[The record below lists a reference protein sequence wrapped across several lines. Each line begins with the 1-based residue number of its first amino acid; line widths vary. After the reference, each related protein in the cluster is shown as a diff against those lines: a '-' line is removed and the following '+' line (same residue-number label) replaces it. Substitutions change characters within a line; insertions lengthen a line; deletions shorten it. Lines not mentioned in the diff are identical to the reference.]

1 MQSAEELRDALRYI
15 IQNLESTF
23 GAPDNDEPP
32 VVLDMLIGVILS
44 QATTNTNSH
53 RTFAALKQRFP
64 SWEDALAANTADI
77 ADTIRPGGLAQ
88 QKALVIKD
96 LLQRIKETRGD
107 LSLEFLHTAPLP
119 QAAAYLRQMRG
130 IGPKT
135 IACTLLFACKKDVF
149 PLDTHIFRI
158 LRRAGYLSAKGAD
171 AQAHALMDAL
181 IPSGKFYSLHINL
194 INLGRAICHPQNP
207 RCARCPIV
215 GYCEY
220 GQTIL

>member
-1 MQSAEELRDALRYI
+1 MQSSEELRDALRYI

-32 VVLDMLIGVILS
+32 AVLDMLIGVILS
-44 QATTNTNSH
+44 QATTNTNSQ

-64 SWEDALAANTADI
+64 AWENALTADAAEI
-77 ADTIRPGGLAQ
+77 AATIRLGGLAQ
-88 QKALVIKD
+88 QKARVIKD
-96 LLQRIKETRGD
+96 LLQHIKETRGD
-107 LSLEFLHTAPLP
+107 LSLEFLRARPLP
-119 QAAAYLRQMRG
+119 EAAAYLKQMRG

-158 LRRAGYLSAKGAD
+158 LRRAGFLAAKGTD
-171 AQAHALMDAL
+171 AQAHALMNTL
-181 IPSGKFYSLHINL
+181 IPPGKFYSLHINL
-194 INLGRAICHPQNP
+194 INLGRALCHPQNP

-215 GYCEY
+215 EYCEY
-220 GQTIL
+220 GQNVV